1 MATNSNE
8 IVRFKRVIEDIVEM
22 KLSQKGIT
30 KYIAGIVGQVNE
42 DGTVG
47 IYIPPDTE
55 KMLSNVLNKCG
66 EPLKV
71 GDSVEICT
79 KNGKTNNAWVA
90 VKHASN
96 FVGDGIDTLPIGAI
110 VKYNGT
116 SVPAGYE
123 LYSLAREAITSVGAD
138 GNNTY
143 SCSTAW
149 GWNTYDLKENMFSSG
164 TGFTNIDSGIKV
176 GKNIDAVKITAQMM
190 FSGRSSGLYIL
201 STRIMRGDTVL
212 VRKDAYLRAN
222 ASGFD
227 STSVVPYCFNVQEG
241 DVIQLGYSSDTTGD
255 LTIAG
260 GATYITVEEI

>member
-1 MATNSNE
+1 MATNSSE
-8 IVRFKRVIEDIVEM
+8 IIRFKRVIEDIVEM

-66 EPLKV
+66 EPLKI

-90 VKHASN
+90 VKHTSN

-116 SVPAGYE
+116 TIPDGYE
-123 LYSLAREAITSVGAD
+123 AYSLAKEAITCIGDS
-138 GNNTY
+138 GNKTY
-143 SCSTAW
+143 SCATAY
-149 GWNTYDLKENMFSSG
+149 GWNDFTLKESPFSSG
-164 TGFTNIDSGIKV
+164 EGLTLVQNGIKV
-176 GKNIDAVKITAQMM
+176 GKDISAVKVSAQMM
-190 FSGRSSGLYIL
+190 FSGRTSGVYIL
-201 STRIMRGDTVL
+201 SIRLLRGSTSIIK
-212 VRKDAYLRAN
+212 KDSYLRTNVA
-222 ASGFD
+222 GFD
-227 STSVVPYCFNVQEG
+227 STFLAPYCIEVQEG
-241 DVIQLGYSSDTTGD
+241 DIVQLGYSSSTTGD
-255 LTIAG
+255 ITIAG
-260 GATYITVEEI
+260 GGTYITVEEI